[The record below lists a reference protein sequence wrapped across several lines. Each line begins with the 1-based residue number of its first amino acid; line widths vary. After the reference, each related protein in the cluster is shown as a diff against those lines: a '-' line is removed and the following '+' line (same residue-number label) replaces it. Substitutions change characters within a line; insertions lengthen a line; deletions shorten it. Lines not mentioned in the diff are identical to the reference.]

1 MLEIG
6 WSLGFRE
13 LLDGVS
19 SYLTWR
25 SGYRGGGSEMKHL
38 NVDGSLRLTSSTLLT
53 LIFEAT
59 PLMFVLSGQ
68 KVSECSADWE
78 K

>member
-1 MLEIG
+1 
-6 WSLGFRE
+6 
-13 LLDGVS
+13 
-19 SYLTWR
+19 
-25 SGYRGGGSEMKHL
+25 MKHL
-38 NVDGSLRLTSSTLLT
+38 NVDGYLRLTSSTLLT